1 MPSLRTATRS
11 RRASSPLLT
20 DVAAHTAPIGEHPSH
35 LLPTKLSPPQTTSV
49 LVARGAPLRKM
60 DRGVGGKLVLVTA
73 PLGWGKTTL
82 LTQWYR
88 EACAQR
94 LFAWLSLDELD
105 NAPERFFSYLVG
117 AIRRAAPDFDA
128 YIASQLDAQV
138 ELPLDHVVSV
148 VLRSLWNLGRELV
161 VVLDDFHVLR
171 EPALVRAFSYLLE
184 HSPPHVHW
192 VVSSRNLP
200 ELDLAKLK
208 LTEQLVTLDSRD
220 LSLDGE
226 AIRELGQRLCDAELA
241 PEDVEYL
248 RSCTEGWVAGVKLAL
263 LSVGEHANVGEAL
276 RKAIGSDRDVARYL
290 ADAVLREQTEEV
302 HEFLVLSSVVDQL
315 NGELCNALLGIT
327 HGPALL
333 ANLER
338 AQLFIQPLDPQR
350 QWYRYHA
357 LFLDFLRTQLACDFG
372 DRIPWLHRAASA
384 WFAEHQRPDEALK
397 HAFASGDRS
406 WCLELTAR
414 CAEAWMREGEIA
426 SVLHWTEK
434 LTAEE
439 IIRSPAICVAHLA
452 CLILSRRYTQA
463 SSALQD
469 AQHRLATAYATSET
483 ERERLSKQL
492 ERLTLFH
499 SILSDSAPGSGT
511 ELDAWSDHEDP
522 NVFMAGALLAAKA
535 YQALRMNRFD
545 SMRRLALSARETL
558 QGLNSPFIN
567 GYTDVLIALADRAQ
581 GNMKDAAERCEAA
594 FAQANRGRRNPV
606 WVNAATAL
614 ANTRYEQ
621 NRIDEAEALC
631 TEVLPLLP
639 QASAF
644 ETFAMAYLVL
654 VRIKSIRGKSTE
666 AWQLLDYLHSVLE
679 CGHQTRFLAHVCGE
693 KIRLSLMEQAPERMR
708 VVAQEFG
715 LGERMR
721 RGEWS
726 ERRFYDETWERL
738 GLAQA
743 WVLMARGRHGKAHAL
758 LETLRA
764 SAHDVGYVSRESA
777 LLAAIAVGHWR
788 AGDPTAAFAALN
800 RGIALVQ
807 RFGFNRGVF
816 DETPG
821 LQEII
826 VAAATQRKLSH
837 VLPTRYTER
846 FQDVLS
852 AGMSEP
858 HEFAPPPSAPLEP
871 LTERELQMLKLLAQG
886 LSNQEI
892 SERSNVAL
900 STTKWHLRN
909 VFAKLDVTTRTAAIV
924 KAQERLHRNL

>member
-1 MPSLRTATRS
+1 MGGRQL
-11 RRASSPLLT
+11 SSP
-20 DVAAHTAPIGEHPSH
+20 VPPGASEGAAPLGEHLSH
-35 LLPTKLSPPQTTSV
+35 LLPTKLSPPQAASV
-49 LVARGAPLRKM
+49 LVTRSAPLRQV
-60 DRGVGGKLVLVTA
+60 DRGISGKLVLVTA
-73 PLGWGKTTL
+73 PLGSGKTTL

-88 EACAQR
+88 EAR
-94 LFAWLSLDELD
+94 VPHLLAWLSLDEQD

-117 AIRRAAPDFDA
+117 AIRRVAPDFDA

-138 ELPLDHVVSV
+138 ALPLDHATTVL
-148 VLRSLWNLGRELV
+148 LRSLWNLGRELV
-161 VVLDDFHVLR
+161 IVLDDFHVLR
-171 EPALVRAFSYLLE
+171 EQALVRAFSYLLD
-184 HSPPHVHW
+184 HSPPHIHW
-192 VVSSRNLP
+192 IVASRHPP

-226 AIRELGQRLCDAELA
+226 AIRELGQRLCGAALL

-248 RSCTEGWVAGVKLAL
+248 RARTEGWVAGVKLAL
-263 LSVGEHANVGEAL
+263 LSAGEHASVSDAL
-276 RKAIGSDRDVARYL
+276 RKAIGSNHDVARYL
-290 ADAVLREQTEEV
+290 ADAVLREQTDEGY
-302 HEFLVLSSVVDQL
+302 EFLVLSSVVDRF

-327 HGPALL
+327 HGPAMLSD
-333 ANLER
+333 LER
-338 AQLFIQPLDPQR
+338 GQLFIQPLDTR
-350 QWYRYHA
+350 HQWYRYHP

-372 DRIPWLHRAASA
+372 DRVPGLHRAASV
-384 WFAEHQRPDEALK
+384 WFAAHQMPDEALT

-414 CAEAWMREGEIA
+414 CVEAWMREGELA
-426 SVLHWTEK
+426 LVLQWMAK

-439 IIRSPAICVAHLA
+439 IIRSPALCVAHIA
-452 CLILSRRYTQA
+452 CLILSRRFAHATA
-463 SSALQD
+463 ALQD
-469 AQHRLATAYATSET
+469 AQHRVASAPSSS
-483 ERERLSKQL
+483 ERERLSKHL
-492 ERLTLFH
+492 DHLTLLH
-499 SILSDSAPGSGT
+499 AVLSDSAPGTGID
-511 ELDAWSDHEDP
+511 LDATSGYEEPD
-522 NVFMAGALLAAKA
+522 VFMAGAVLAAKA

-545 SMRRLALSARETL
+545 AMRRLALSAREKL
-558 QGLNSPFIN
+558 QERNNPFLVS
-567 GYTDVLIALADRAQ
+567 YTDALVALADRAQ

-594 FAQANRGRRNPV
+594 FASASLGRRNPV

-621 NRIDEAEALC
+621 NRLDEAEALC
-631 TEVLPLLP
+631 IEVFPLLP
-639 QASAF
+639 QAPAF
-644 ETFAMAYLVL
+644 ETFALAYFMLA
-654 VRIKSIRGKSTE
+654 RIKSIRGKFAE
-666 AWQLLDYLHSVLE
+666 AYRLLDYLHSVLE
-679 CGHQTRFLAHVCGE
+679 ASQQTRFLAHVCGE
-693 KIRLSLMEQAPERMR
+693 KVRLALVEQSPERMKA
-708 VVAQEFG
+708 VAREFG

-777 LLAAIAVGHWR
+777 LLAAVAVCHWR
-788 AGDPTAAFAALN
+788 AGDSAAAFAALN

-821 LQEII
+821 LQEVI
-826 VAAATQRKLSH
+826 VAAATQRKLSY
-837 VLPTRYTER
+837 VLPARYVER
-846 FQDVLS
+846 FQDLLS
-852 AGMSEP
+852 VGTTGPS
-858 HEFAPPPSAPLEP
+858 EFADPPGAPLEP
-871 LTERELQMLKLLAQG
+871 LTEREFQMLKLLAQG

-924 KAQERLHRNL
+924 KAQERLQKNL

>member
-1 MPSLRTATRS
+1 M
-11 RRASSPLLT
+11 
-20 DVAAHTAPIGEHPSH
+20 APIGEPLSH
-35 LLPTKLSPPQTTSV
+35 LLPTKLSPPQSASV
-49 LVARGAPLRKM
+49 LVTRGAPLRKM

-88 EACAQR
+88 DAGVPH
-94 LFAWLSLDELD
+94 LLAWLSLDEQD
-105 NAPERFFSYLVG
+105 NTPERFFSYLVG
-117 AIRRAAPDFDA
+117 AIRRTAPEFDA

-138 ELPLDHVVSV
+138 ALPLDHATSV

-171 EPALVRAFSYLLE
+171 ERALVRAFSYLLD

-192 VVSSRNLP
+192 VVSSRNTP

-248 RSCTEGWVAGVKLAL
+248 RSRTEGWVAGVKLAL
-263 LSVGEHANVGEAL
+263 LSAGEHAGVSDAL
-276 RKAIGSDRDVARYL
+276 RRAIGSNRDVARYL
-290 ADAVLREQTEEV
+290 ADAVLREQPAEV
-302 HEFLVLSSVVDQL
+302 HEFLVLSSVVDHL
-315 NGELCNALLGIT
+315 HGELCNALLGIT

-333 ANLER
+333 AHLER
-338 AQLFIQPLDPQR
+338 AQLFIQPLDTQH
-350 QWYRYHA
+350 QWYRYHS

-384 WFAEHQRPDEALK
+384 WFAEHQMPDEALT
-397 HAFASGDRS
+397 HAFASGERS
-406 WCLELTAR
+406 WCLQLTAR
-414 CAEAWMREGEIA
+414 CVEAWMREGEIA
-426 SVLHWTEK
+426 SVLHWTAK

-439 IIRSPAICVAHLA
+439 VIRSPAVCVAHIA
-452 CLILSRRYTQA
+452 CLILSRRFAQA

-469 AQHRLATAYATSET
+469 AKHRLATAYATSDPEH
-483 ERERLSKQL
+483 ERLSKQL
-492 ERLTLFH
+492 EHLTLFH
-499 SILSDSAPGSGT
+499 AILSDSAAGSGIEQDT
-511 ELDAWSDHEDP
+511 WSGYEDSD
-522 NVFMAGALLAAKA
+522 VFLAGAVLAAKA

-545 SMRRLALSARETL
+545 AMRRLALSARETL

-567 GYTDVLIALADRAQ
+567 GYTDVLVALADRAQ

-594 FAQANRGRRNPV
+594 FERASHGRRNPV

-621 NRIDEAEALC
+621 NLLDEAEALC
-631 TEVLPLLP
+631 IEVLPLLS

-654 VRIKSIRGKSTE
+654 ARIKSIRGKFAE

-679 CGHQTRFLAHVCGE
+679 CGQQTRFLSHVCGE
-693 KIRLSLMEQAPERMR
+693 KIRLSLVEQAPARMKA
-708 VVAQEFG
+708 VAQEFG

-738 GLAQA
+738 GLSQA

-777 LLAAIAVGHWR
+777 LLAAIAVCHWR

-800 RGIALVQ
+800 RGLALVQ
-807 RFGFNRGVF
+807 RFGFNRSVF

-821 LQEII
+821 LQEVI
-826 VAAATQRKLSH
+826 VAAASQRKLSH
-837 VLPTRYTER
+837 GLPSRYAAR

-852 AGMSEP
+852 AGSQGPCEL
-858 HEFAPPPSAPLEP
+858 ADPPSAPLEP

-909 VFAKLDVTTRTAAIV
+909 VFAKLEVTTRTAAIV
-924 KAQERLHRNL
+924 KAQERLQRYL

>member
-1 MPSLRTATRS
+1 MRS
-11 RRASSPLLT
+11 RRASSPFLS
-20 DVAAHTAPIGEHPSH
+20 DVTEHAAPCGEHLSH

-49 LVARGAPLRKM
+49 LVARDAPLRKM

-82 LTQWYR
+82 LAQWYR
-88 EACAQR
+88 EACARR

-128 YIASQLDAQV
+128 YIASPLDAQV
-138 ELPLDHVVSV
+138 ELPLDHAISV

-192 VVSSRNLP
+192 VVSSRSLP
-200 ELDLAKLK
+200 ELGLAKLK
-208 LTEQLVTLDSRD
+208 LTEQLVMLDSRD
-220 LSLDGE
+220 LRLDGE
-226 AIRELGQRLCDAELA
+226 AIRELGQRLCDTELA
-241 PEDVEYL
+241 PDDVEYL
-248 RSCTEGWVAGVKLAL
+248 RSRTEGWVAGVKLAL
-263 LSVGEHANVGEAL
+263 LSVGEHANVGDAL
-276 RKAIGSDRDVARYL
+276 RKAIGSNRDVARYL
-290 ADAVLREQTEEV
+290 ADAVLREQSEEV

-338 AQLFIQPLDPQR
+338 AQLFIQPLDAQR

-372 DRIPWLHRAASA
+372 DRVPWLHRAASA

-397 HAFASGDRS
+397 HAFASGDRG
-406 WCLELTAR
+406 WCLEITAR

-434 LTAEE
+434 LTTEE
-439 IIRSPAICVAHLA
+439 VIRSPALCVAHIA
-452 CLILSRRYTQA
+452 CLILSRRYAQA
-463 SSALQD
+463 SCALRD
-469 AQHRLATAYATSET
+469 ARHHLATAHATSEPG
-483 ERERLSKQL
+483 RERLSRQL
-492 ERLTLFH
+492 ERLTLLH
-499 SILSDSAPGSGT
+499 SILSGAAPGSGT
-511 ELDAWSDHEDP
+511 ELDAWPGHEDP
-522 NVFMAGALLAAKA
+522 DVFMAGVLLAAKA

-545 SMRRLALSARETL
+545 AMRRLALSARETL
-558 QGLNSPFIN
+558 RGLNSPFIN

-581 GNMKDAAERCEAA
+581 GNMKDAAERCEVA

-614 ANTRYEQ
+614 ANARYDQ
-621 NRIDEAEALC
+621 NRLDEAEALC

-639 QASAF
+639 QAPAF
-644 ETFAMAYLVL
+644 ETCAMAYLVL
-654 VRIKSIRGKSTE
+654 VRIKSIRGKHTE

-693 KIRLSLMEQAPERMR
+693 KIRLGLMEQAPERMR

-743 WVLMARGRHGKAHAL
+743 WVLMARGRYGKAHAL

-777 LLAAIAVGHWR
+777 LLAAIAVCHWR

-800 RGIALVQ
+800 RGFALVQ
-807 RFGFNRGVF
+807 RFGFTRGVL

-821 LQEII
+821 LQEVI

-837 VLPTRYTER
+837 VLPSRYTER

-852 AGMSEP
+852 AGRSGP
-858 HEFAPPPSAPLEP
+858 REFVDPPSVPLEP

-909 VFAKLDVTTRTAAIV
+909 VFAKLEVTTRTAAIV

>member
-1 MPSLRTATRS
+1 MPSHRTATRS
-11 RRASSPLLT
+11 RRASSPSLT
-20 DVAAHTAPIGEHPSH
+20 DVAAHAAPFGGPLSH

-49 LVARGAPLRKM
+49 LVARGVPLRKL
-60 DRGVGGKLVLVTA
+60 DQGVSGKLVLVTA

-88 EACAQR
+88 EACARR

-138 ELPLDHVVSV
+138 ELPLDHVMSV
-148 VLRSLWNLGRELV
+148 VLRSLWSLGRELV

-171 EPALVRAFSYLLE
+171 ERALVRAFSYLLE

-241 PEDVEYL
+241 PGDVEYL
-248 RSCTEGWVAGVKLAL
+248 RSRTEGWVAGVKLAL

-290 ADAVLREQTEEV
+290 ADAVLREQSGEV

-315 NGELCNALLGIT
+315 NGDLCNALLGIT

-333 ANLER
+333 ADLER
-338 AQLFIQPLDPQR
+338 AQLFIQPLDTQR

-357 LFLDFLRTQLACDFG
+357 LFLDFLRSQLACDFG
-372 DRIPWLHRAASA
+372 DRLPRLHRAASA

-439 IIRSPAICVAHLA
+439 IIRSPAICVAHIA
-452 CLILSRRYTQA
+452 CLILSRRYAQA
-463 SSALQD
+463 SSALRD
-469 AQHRLATAYATSET
+469 AQHRLPVAHA
-483 ERERLSKQL
+483 LSKQL
-492 ERLTLFH
+492 ERLSLLH
-499 SILSDSAPGSGT
+499 AILSGSAPGSGI
-511 ELDAWSDHEDP
+511 ELDGWPDQEDP
-522 NVFMAGALLAAKA
+522 DVFMAGALLAAKA

-545 SMRRLALSARETL
+545 AMRRLALSARETL
-558 QGLNSPFIN
+558 RGLNSPFIN

-594 FAQANRGRRNPV
+594 FARASRGRRNPV

-614 ANTRYEQ
+614 ANARYEQ
-621 NRIDEAEALC
+621 NRLDDAEALC
-631 TEVLPLLP
+631 IEVLPLLP
-639 QASAF
+639 QAPAF
-644 ETFAMAYLVL
+644 ETFALAYLML
-654 VRIKSIRGKSTE
+654 ARIKSIRGKYAE

-679 CGHQTRFLAHVCGE
+679 CGHQTRFLAQVCGE
-693 KIRLSLMEQAPERMR
+693 KIRLALVEQAPERMR
-708 VVAQEFG
+708 VVAREFG

-743 WVLMARGRHGKAHAL
+743 WVLMARGRYGKAHAL

-764 SAHDVGYVSRESA
+764 SAHDVGYVSRESS
-777 LLAAIAVGHWR
+777 LLAAIAVCHWR
-788 AGDPTAAFAALN
+788 AGDAAAAFAALN
-800 RGIALVQ
+800 RGLALVQ

-821 LQEII
+821 LRELI

-837 VLPTRYTER
+837 VLPSRYTAR

-852 AGMSEP
+852 LGSGG
-858 HEFAPPPSAPLEP
+858 PPGLADPPGAPLEP

-909 VFAKLDVTTRTAAIV
+909 VFAKLEVTTRTAAIV

>member
-1 MPSLRTATRS
+1 M
-11 RRASSPLLT
+11 T
-20 DVAAHTAPIGEHPSH
+20 DVAEHAAPFGEHLSH

-49 LVARGAPLRKM
+49 LVARDAPLRKM
-60 DRGVGGKLVLVTA
+60 DRGAGGKLVLVTA

-82 LTQWYR
+82 LTQWYH
-88 EACAQR
+88 EARARR

-138 ELPLDHVVSV
+138 ELPLDHAMSV

-171 EPALVRAFSYLLE
+171 ERALVRAFSYLLE

-192 VVSSRNLP
+192 VVASRSLP

-241 PEDVEYL
+241 PDDVEYL
-248 RSCTEGWVAGVKLAL
+248 LSRTEGWVAGVKLAL
-263 LSVGEHANVGEAL
+263 LSVGEHTNVGDAL
-276 RKAIGSDRDVARYL
+276 RKAIGSNLDVARYL
-290 ADAVLREQTEEV
+290 ADAVLREQSREV

-315 NGELCNALLGIT
+315 NGDLCNALLGIT
-327 HGPALL
+327 QGPALL
-333 ANLER
+333 ADLER
-338 AQLFIQPLDPQR
+338 AQLFIQPLDSQR

-397 HAFASGDRS
+397 HAFASSDRS

-439 IIRSPAICVAHLA
+439 IIRSPAICVAHIA
-452 CLILSRRYTQA
+452 CLILSRRYARA
-463 SSALQD
+463 SSALRD
-469 AQHRLATAYATSET
+469 AQHRLATAHSGPD
-483 ERERLSKQL
+483 RERLSKQL
-492 ERLTLFH
+492 ERLTLLH
-499 SILSDSAPGSGT
+499 AILSGSAQGSGI
-511 ELDAWSDHEDP
+511 ELDAWSGDEDSD
-522 NVFMAGALLAAKA
+522 VFMAGALLAAKA

-545 SMRRLALSARETL
+545 AMRRLAQSARETL

-567 GYTDVLIALADRAQ
+567 GYTDVIIALADRAQ

-614 ANTRYEQ
+614 ANARYEQ
-621 NRIDEAEALC
+621 NRLDEAEALC
-631 TEVLPLLP
+631 LEVLPLLP
-639 QASAF
+639 QAPAF

-654 VRIKSIRGKSTE
+654 VRIKSIRGKYTE

-693 KIRLSLMEQAPERMR
+693 KIRLALVEQAPERMR
-708 VVAQEFG
+708 EVAREFG

-743 WVLMARGRHGKAHAL
+743 WVLMARGRYCKAHAL

-777 LLAAIAVGHWR
+777 LLAAIAVCHWR
-788 AGDPTAAFAALN
+788 AGDPSAAFAALN
-800 RGIALVQ
+800 RGMALVQ

-837 VLPTRYTER
+837 VLPSRYTER

-852 AGMSEP
+852 AGKSGP
-858 HEFAPPPSAPLEP
+858 REFADPPSVPLEP

-909 VFAKLDVTTRTAAIV
+909 VFAKLEVTTRTAAIV